1 MKIDK
6 TSVVHPKAKLAS
18 GVKLGP
24 FCSIG
29 ENVQLDEDVELV
41 SHVVISGRTRIGKG
55 CLLYTSPSPRD

>member
-41 SHVVISGRTRIGKG
+41 SHVVISGRTTI
-55 CLLYTSPSPRD
+55 